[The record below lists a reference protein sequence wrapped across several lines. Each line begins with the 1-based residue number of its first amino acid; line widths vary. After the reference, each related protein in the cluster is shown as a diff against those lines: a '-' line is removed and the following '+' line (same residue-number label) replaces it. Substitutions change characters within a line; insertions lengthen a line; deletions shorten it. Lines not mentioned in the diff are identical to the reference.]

1 MTKEREIAY
10 EPHPVSPERKAELRK
25 AGYKIIDARFDPD
38 AKPAPTSGEAPAGIG
53 TNSGDQ
59 FSDDQLRAVIKEAT
73 GKAPH
78 HKLGRDKLIEQFNAL
93 NAAAHQEETACNG
106 LTRREIE
113 ADLTAMEVE
122 FDPNDALE
130 DLAALRDLSREE
142 RDK

>member
-1 MTKEREIAY
+1 MTKERDIAY
-10 EPHPVSPERKAELRK
+10 EPHPVSPERKAELRS

-38 AKPAPTSGEAPAGIG
+38 AKPVTAAINPAAGIG
-53 TNSGDQ
+53 TDSGDQ
-59 FSDDQLRAVIKEAT
+59 FSDAQLRGAIKEST

-78 HKLGRDKLIEQFNAL
+78 HKLSRDKLIEQFNAL
-93 NAAAHQEETACNG
+93 NAAAQQEETASNG

-142 RDK
+142 RNK

>member
-38 AKPAPTSGEAPAGIG
+38 AKPAPTSGEAPDGIG

-93 NAAAHQEETACNG
+93 NAAAHQEEAASNG

-113 ADLTAMEVE
+113 ADLNAMEVE

-130 DLAALRDLSREE
+130 DLVALRDLSREE